1 MKPRLNVPAMKR
13 KRPTMKETILA
24 IRIQPP
30 LRNRIRRAA
39 KASEQTESGFA
50 RKHLGIA
57 AESVLA
63 GGAEP

>member
-1 MKPRLNVPAMKR
+1 MKR

-24 IRIQPP
+24 VRIQSP
-30 LRNRIRRAA
+30 LRNKIRRAA

-57 AESVLA
+57 ADAALSEGS
-63 GGAEP
+63 EP